1 MNLRAL
7 RAFTYL
13 IEDATLAR
21 AAARLNLSQSA
32 VSRLLVLLEE
42 EFGVAL
48 FDRGRK
54 RLVPTPAAERFYPEA
69 VRILSRIDAIPAF
82 LDEAR
87 RETRPPLRIICQTR
101 ILNALVLPA
110 MATFAGNHPDV
121 PMKLD
126 VRPRR
131 DLGRLILTGEFD
143 VGISTLPLPVHG
155 LETLVLASAPVAV
168 LLPAAHPLAARAMLS
183 AADLRTLP
191 YVALDATTILR
202 QMADR
207 ELALAG
213 QDLPAGHEVST
224 GEAAYR
230 LVRAGLGFTFADRV
244 AVADDMLEG
253 MRLVPW
259 DREIE
264 ITYGRFEATSGSGH
278 SASKAFA
285 LAMQAVIRER
295 ARH

>member
-21 AAARLNLSQSA
+21 AAARLHLSQSA

-82 LDEAR
+82 LAEAR

-110 MATFAGNHPDV
+110 MGAFARDHPDV

-131 DLGRLILTGEFD
+131 DLGRLILTGAFD
-143 VGISTLPLPVHG
+143 VGVSTLPLPVHG
-155 LETLVLASAPVAV
+155 LEISILASAPLAL
-168 LLPAAHPLAARAMLS
+168 LLPAAHPLADRAMLTTD
-183 AADLRTLP
+183 DLRAAP

-213 QDLPAGHEVST
+213 QDLSVAHEVST

-244 AVADDMLEG
+244 AVADDVLEG

-259 DREIE
+259 DREVE
-264 ITYGRFEATSGSGH
+264 ITYGRFTTVSGKDHPDAEA
-278 SASKAFA
+278 F
-285 LAMQAVIRER
+285 ER
-295 ARH
+295 ALRAIVQERTGR